1 MAILDLS
8 DKRNFKIFLVVDI
21 VLTVFFALLNLFLFP
36 FFTWINGKG
45 SFFEVCW
52 GVPLLIAMVLMV
64 LWLVFF
70 FINIK
75 RGRNK
80 RWWLLCIALSF
91 GIIGGIPALGS
102 INKMWR
108 GYGEGSSAN
117 SWGSCMVY
125 DYKGTYGSSHCY
137 SMFGKEKFYGKRIW
151 CVYDEYGQKKII
163 RLFESKREDDTFNY
177 DGDDVKVE
185 WHFWDVWEYDSNGD
199 YIEKIET
206 YRWFEIRNSSFV
218 EKHDLDGRYYYDY
231 EFFKSERDM
240 RDAIA
245 KDCIEDLED
254 AGYVKVK

>member
-1 MAILDLS
+1 MALLDLS
-8 DKRNFKIFLVVDI
+8 DKRNFRIFLVVDI
-21 VLTVFFALLNLFLFP
+21 VLTVFFAVINLSLFP
-36 FFTWINGKG
+36 FLAWINGEG
-45 SFFEVCW
+45 SFYETCW
-52 GVPLLIAMVLMV
+52 GILLILAMALMV

-75 RGRNK
+75 KGRNK

-91 GIIGGIPALGS
+91 GIIGGVPALGF
-102 INKMWR
+102 KR
-108 GYGEGSSAN
+108 GYEEGRSAN

-125 DYKGTYGSSHCY
+125 DYKGMYGSSNCY
-137 SMFGKEKFYGKRIW
+137 SMFGKEKFYGKRMW
-151 CVYDEYGQKKII
+151 RVYDEYGQKKII
-163 RLFESKREDDTFNY
+163 RLFESKKEDDTFNY

-185 WHFWDVWEYDSNGD
+185 WHFWDVWEYDSNGN

-254 AGYVKVK
+254 AGYVIVK